1 MKVVDCLTHY
11 IRRNANPPP
20 LPMPFLVP
28 TLTPPQATPN
38 ECLVLAVKAM
48 ELHPDLWQCY
58 FDDFLVYKLRL
69 GGLNR
74 GAISHQV
81 LRVLFQQLHK
91 QDAIS
96 RVVSLHCYTH
106 FHHVDLVK
114 MANLLQPLN
123 QIQQVGE
130 CSEVLSMCFVCMH
143 LCTKYHVTGNFVG
156 ELNLAI
162 WHLDKCTAKLNSPSS
177 FPNQSSQYPGRRHQL
192 LVNIVNPYAIAEQA

>member
-1 MKVVDCLTHY
+1 MHY

-20 LPMPFLVP
+20 LPIPFLLP
-28 TLTPPQATPN
+28 TLTPPQATPK

-48 ELHPDLWQCY
+48 ELHPDLWQRY
-58 FDDFLVYKLRL
+58 YDDFLVYKLRL

-74 GAISHQV
+74 GAVSQQI
-81 LRVLFQQLHK
+81 LNVLFQQLHK

-96 RVVSLHCYTH
+96 HVVSLHCYTH
-106 FHHVDLVK
+106 IHHVDLVK

-123 QIQQVGE
+123 QIQQVGG

-143 LCTKYHVTGNFVG
+143 FCTKYHMAGTLGR

-162 WHLDKCTAKLNSPSS
+162 CHLDK
-177 FPNQSSQYPGRRHQL
+177 
-192 LVNIVNPYAIAEQA
+192 